1 MITTVW
7 SYSKFVRTGCA
18 LTYGHPFP
26 HHRVCVIIK
35 PELSPPRRF
44 PFDVKRGFVRIYFY
58 YTVTVAT
65 KVKCKTKYILL
76 IKELQHLVAQDFLLV
91 VV

>member
-35 PELSPPRRF
+35 PELSPLRRF
-44 PFDVKRGFVRIYFY
+44 PFDVKRGFV
-58 YTVTVAT
+58 
-65 KVKCKTKYILL
+65 
-76 IKELQHLVAQDFLLV
+76 
-91 VV
+91 